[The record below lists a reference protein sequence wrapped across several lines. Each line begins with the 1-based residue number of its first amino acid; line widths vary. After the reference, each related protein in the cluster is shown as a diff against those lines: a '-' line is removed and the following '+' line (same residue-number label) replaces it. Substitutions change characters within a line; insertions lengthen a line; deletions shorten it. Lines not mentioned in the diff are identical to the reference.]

1 VDRAALSELLSGV
14 ENRWAAATVGSMMAG
29 DLQLDSGEPVMAI
42 GGFSG
47 GDNAPTLQQ
56 FQQYVADGDVRYFI
70 AGERFG
76 PPGRQGDDAGT
87 QITEWVKQNFTKR
100 EVGGAVVYDLTS

>member
-1 VDRAALSELLSGV
+1 ML
-14 ENRWAAATVGSMMAG
+14 AG
-29 DLQLDSGEPVMAI
+29 DLQLDSGEPIMAI

-76 PPGRQGDDAGT
+76 PPGRQREDAGT

-100 EVGGAVVYDLTS
+100 DVGGAVVYDLTS